1 MGRQT
6 VDFMKKQ
13 LFGGLCAALILMS
26 CGTTVPDN
34 EYRIEGTLTG
44 VPDSTVISLYQDN
57 GDLLEEVQSDTV
69 VGGRF
74 CFGDTLSTPRSV
86 WLLCVAP
93 GFPSN
98 YLEVCV
104 APGERVQVTGHDKL
118 INLWEVQSNLTEQA
132 ELNGFTD
139 CARDLLRQQTLCS
152 LQRDSLM
159 QALMNVQQA
168 GTLDMATF
176 QQINGLSDSLQRLF
190 FRLEYQISRKTVA
203 YMRTVPYSGL
213 WMDKLLQQAELV
225 RNASTGDLFK
235 DFQALE
241 QPVKELYDTLPDSV
255 KQTVDA
261 RRICNL
267 LYPPQSV
274 EVGDE
279 MADGPLYDSEGKEHH
294 LAEFKGKYILLDFWS
309 RGCGPCLQSIPELER
324 ISTVYADRL
333 VVISISSDP
342 EEVWKAFLKE
352 KGLKG
357 HQWNELRN
365 DGGGLASAYNVRGIP
380 HYVLIAPGG
389 KVAAMWSGYGKGS
402 LERKMKESLK

>member
-13 LFGGLCAALILMS
+13 LFGVLCAALILMS

-333 VVISISSDP
+333 AVISISSDP

-380 HYVLIAPGG
+380 HYVLIAPDG
-389 KVAAMWSGYGKGS
+389 KVEAMWSGYGKGS

>member
-1 MGRQT
+1 
-6 VDFMKKQ
+6 MKKQ

-44 VPDSTVISLYQDN
+44 VPDSTVISLYQDT

-139 CARDLLRQQTLCS
+139 CARDLQRQQTLCS

-333 VVISISSDP
+333 AVISISSDP

-365 DGGGLASAYNVRGIP
+365 DGGGLAAAYNVRGIP
-380 HYVLIAPGG
+380 HYVLIAPDG
-389 KVAAMWSGYGKGS
+389 KVEAMWSGYGKGS

>member
-1 MGRQT
+1 
-6 VDFMKKQ
+6 MKKQ
-13 LFGGLCAALILMS
+13 LLGGLCGAALLFVS
-26 CGTTVPDN
+26 CGPTVPGN
-34 EYRIEGTLTG
+34 EYRIEGALTG
-44 VPDSTVISLYQDN
+44 VPDSTVISLYQEED
-57 GDLLEEVQSDTV
+57 GLLEKVQSDTV

-74 CFGDTLSTPRSV
+74 VFADTISKPRALS
-86 WLLCVAP
+86 LLCTAP

-98 YLEVCV
+98 YLTVWV

-168 GTLDMATF
+168 GTLDMVTF
-176 QQINGLSDSLQRLF
+176 QQINSLSDSLLRLLF
-190 FRLEYQISRKTVA
+190 QLEYQISQKELT
-203 YMRTVPYSGL
+203 YMRTLPCSSS
-213 WMDKLLQQAELV
+213 WMDKLEKQARLV
-225 RNASTGDLFK
+225 RSASANDDRFHELFK
-235 DFQALE
+235 DFKALE

-333 VVISISSDP
+333 AVISISSDP

-365 DGGGLASAYNVRGIP
+365 DGGGLAAAYNVRGIP
-380 HYVLIAPGG
+380 HYVLIAPDG
-389 KVAAMWSGYGKGS
+389 KVEAMWSGYGKGS

>member
-26 CGTTVPDN
+26 CVTTVPDN

-333 VVISISSDP
+333 AVISISSDP

-380 HYVLIAPGG
+380 HYVLIAPDG

>member
-13 LFGGLCAALILMS
+13 LFGVLCAALILMS

-34 EYRIEGTLTG
+34 EYRIEGTLVG
-44 VPDSTVISLYQDN
+44 VPDSTVISLYQDTD
-57 GDLLEEVQSDTV
+57 DLLEEMQSDTV

-333 VVISISSDP
+333 AVISISSDP

-380 HYVLIAPGG
+380 HYVLIAPDG

>member
-1 MGRQT
+1 
-6 VDFMKKQ
+6 MKKQ

-34 EYRIEGTLTG
+34 EYRIEGTLVG
-44 VPDSTVISLYQDN
+44 VPDSTVISLYQDT
-57 GDLLEEVQSDTV
+57 GDLLEEMQSDTV

-118 INLWEVQSNLTEQA
+118 INLWEVQSNLIEQA

-261 RRICNL
+261 QRICNL

-333 VVISISSDP
+333 AVISISSDP

-380 HYVLIAPGG
+380 HYVLIAPDG

>member
-1 MGRQT
+1 
-6 VDFMKKQ
+6 MKKQ
-13 LFGGLCAALILMS
+13 LLGGLCGAALFFVS
-26 CGTTVPDN
+26 CGPTVPGN
-34 EYRIEGTLTG
+34 EYRIEGALTG
-44 VPDSTVISLYQDN
+44 VPDSTVISLYQEED
-57 GDLLEEVQSDTV
+57 GLLEKVQSDTV

-118 INLWEVQSNLTEQA
+118 INLWEVQSNLIEQA

-255 KQTVDA
+255 KQTIDA

-333 VVISISSDP
+333 AVISISSDP

-380 HYVLIAPGG
+380 HYVLIAPDG
-389 KVAAMWSGYGKGS
+389 KVEAMWSGYGKGS

>member
-261 RRICNL
+261 QRICNL

-333 VVISISSDP
+333 AVISISSDP

-380 HYVLIAPGG
+380 HYVLIAPDG
-389 KVAAMWSGYGKGS
+389 KVAAMWSGYGKSS

>member
-1 MGRQT
+1 
-6 VDFMKKQ
+6 MKKQ

-333 VVISISSDP
+333 AVISISSDP

-380 HYVLIAPGG
+380 HYVLIAPDG

>member
-26 CGTTVPDN
+26 CVTTVPDN

-93 GFPSN
+93 GFPSI

-261 RRICNL
+261 QRICNL

-380 HYVLIAPGG
+380 HYVLIAPDG

>member
-168 GTLDMATF
+168 GTLDMVTF

-333 VVISISSDP
+333 AVISISSDP

-380 HYVLIAPGG
+380 HYVLIAPDG

>member
-1 MGRQT
+1 
-6 VDFMKKQ
+6 MKKQ

-139 CARDLLRQQTLCS
+139 CARDLQRQQTLCS
-152 LQRDSLM
+152 LERDSLM
-159 QALMNVQQA
+159 QVLMNAQQA

-333 VVISISSDP
+333 AVISISSDP

-380 HYVLIAPGG
+380 HYVLIAPDG
-389 KVAAMWSGYGKGS
+389 KVEAMWSGYGKGS

>member
-13 LFGGLCAALILMS
+13 LFGVLCAALILMS

-333 VVISISSDP
+333 AVISISSDP

-380 HYVLIAPGG
+380 HYVLIAPDG

>member
-241 QPVKELYDTLPDSV
+241 QPVKKLYDTLPDSV

-261 RRICNL
+261 QRICNL

-333 VVISISSDP
+333 AVISISSDP

-380 HYVLIAPGG
+380 HYVLIAPDG

>member
-1 MGRQT
+1 
-6 VDFMKKQ
+6 MKKQ

-26 CGTTVPDN
+26 CVTTVPDN

-44 VPDSTVISLYQDN
+44 VPDSTVISLYQDED
-57 GDLLEEVQSDTV
+57 GLLEKVQSDTV

-74 CFGDTLSTPRSV
+74 VFADTISRPRALSM
-86 WLLCVAP
+86 LCTAP

-98 YLEVCV
+98 YLTVWV

-333 VVISISSDP
+333 AVISISSDP

-380 HYVLIAPGG
+380 HYVLIAPDG

>member
-118 INLWEVQSNLTEQA
+118 INLWEVQSNLIEQA

-261 RRICNL
+261 QRICNL

-333 VVISISSDP
+333 AVISISSDP

-380 HYVLIAPGG
+380 HYVLIAPDG

>member
-261 RRICNL
+261 QRICNL

-380 HYVLIAPGG
+380 HYVLIAPDG

>member
-1 MGRQT
+1 
-6 VDFMKKQ
+6 MKKQ

-139 CARDLLRQQTLCS
+139 CARDLQRQQTLCS
-152 LQRDSLM
+152 LERDSLM
-159 QALMNVQQA
+159 QALMNAQQA
-168 GTLDMATF
+168 GTLDMVTF
-176 QQINGLSDSLQRLF
+176 QQINSLSDSLLRLLF
-190 FRLEYQISRKTVA
+190 QLEYQISRKTVA

-333 VVISISSDP
+333 AVISISSDP

-380 HYVLIAPGG
+380 HYVLIAPDG

>member
-1 MGRQT
+1 
-6 VDFMKKQ
+6 MKKQ

-261 RRICNL
+261 QRICNL

-333 VVISISSDP
+333 AVISISSDP

-380 HYVLIAPGG
+380 HYVLIAPDG

>member
-1 MGRQT
+1 
-6 VDFMKKQ
+6 MKKQ

-190 FRLEYQISRKTVA
+190 FRLEYQISWKTVA

-279 MADGPLYDSEGKEHH
+279 MADGPLYDSEGNEHH

-324 ISTVYADRL
+324 ISTVYADCL

-380 HYVLIAPGG
+380 HYVLIAPDG

>member
-1 MGRQT
+1 
-6 VDFMKKQ
+6 
-13 LFGGLCAALILMS
+13 MS

-34 EYRIEGTLTG
+34 EYRIEGTLVG
-44 VPDSTVISLYQDN
+44 VPDSTVISLYQDTD
-57 GDLLEEVQSDTV
+57 DLLEEMQSDTV

-333 VVISISSDP
+333 AVISISSDP

-380 HYVLIAPGG
+380 HYVLIAPDG

>member
-34 EYRIEGTLTG
+34 EYRIEGTLVG

-118 INLWEVQSNLTEQA
+118 INLWEVQSNLIEQA

-261 RRICNL
+261 QRICNL

-333 VVISISSDP
+333 AVISISSDP

-380 HYVLIAPGG
+380 HYVLIAPDG

>member
-44 VPDSTVISLYQDN
+44 VPDSTVISLYQEED
-57 GDLLEEVQSDTV
+57 GLLEKVQSDTV

-74 CFGDTLSTPRSV
+74 VFADTISRPRALSM
-86 WLLCVAP
+86 LCTAP

-98 YLEVCV
+98 YLTVWV

-333 VVISISSDP
+333 AVISISSDP

-380 HYVLIAPGG
+380 HYVLIAPDG

-402 LERKMKESLK
+402 LERKMKESLR

>member
-1 MGRQT
+1 
-6 VDFMKKQ
+6 
-13 LFGGLCAALILMS
+13 
-26 CGTTVPDN
+26 
-34 EYRIEGTLTG
+34 
-44 VPDSTVISLYQDN
+44 
-57 GDLLEEVQSDTV
+57 
-69 VGGRF
+69 
-74 CFGDTLSTPRSV
+74 
-86 WLLCVAP
+86 
-93 GFPSN
+93 
-98 YLEVCV
+98 
-104 APGERVQVTGHDKL
+104 
-118 INLWEVQSNLTEQA
+118 
-132 ELNGFTD
+132 
-139 CARDLLRQQTLCS
+139 
-152 LQRDSLM
+152 
-159 QALMNVQQA
+159 
-168 GTLDMATF
+168 MATF

-333 VVISISSDP
+333 AVISISSDP

-380 HYVLIAPGG
+380 HYVLIAPDG

>member
-261 RRICNL
+261 QRICNL

-333 VVISISSDP
+333 AVISISSDP

-380 HYVLIAPGG
+380 HYVLIAPDG

>member
-1 MGRQT
+1 
-6 VDFMKKQ
+6 MKKQ

-26 CGTTVPDN
+26 CVTTVPDN

-333 VVISISSDP
+333 AVISISSDP

-365 DGGGLASAYNVRGIP
+365 DGGGLAAAYNVRGIP
-380 HYVLIAPGG
+380 HYVLIAPDG
-389 KVAAMWSGYGKGS
+389 KVEAMWSGYGKGS

>member
-44 VPDSTVISLYQDN
+44 IPDSTVISLYQDN

-261 RRICNL
+261 QRICNL

-333 VVISISSDP
+333 AVISISSDP

-380 HYVLIAPGG
+380 HYVLIAPDG

>member
-1 MGRQT
+1 
-6 VDFMKKQ
+6 MKKQ

-26 CGTTVPDN
+26 CVTTVPDN

-104 APGERVQVTGHDKL
+104 APGERVQVMGHDKL

-261 RRICNL
+261 QRICNL

-333 VVISISSDP
+333 AVISISSDP

-380 HYVLIAPGG
+380 HYVLIAPDG

>member
-1 MGRQT
+1 
-6 VDFMKKQ
+6 MKKQ

-98 YLEVCV
+98 YLEVWV

-333 VVISISSDP
+333 AVISISSDP

-380 HYVLIAPGG
+380 HYVLIAPDG

>member
-44 VPDSTVISLYQDN
+44 VPDSTVISLYQDT

-279 MADGPLYDSEGKEHH
+279 MADDPLYDSEGKEHH

-333 VVISISSDP
+333 AVISISSDP

-380 HYVLIAPGG
+380 HYVLIAPDG

>member
-1 MGRQT
+1 
-6 VDFMKKQ
+6 MKKQ

-26 CGTTVPDN
+26 CVTTVPDN

-44 VPDSTVISLYQDN
+44 VPDSTVISLYQDT

-139 CARDLLRQQTLCS
+139 CARDLQRQQTLCS

-333 VVISISSDP
+333 AVISISSDP

-365 DGGGLASAYNVRGIP
+365 DGGGLAAAYNVRGIP
-380 HYVLIAPGG
+380 HYVLIAPDG

>member
-44 VPDSTVISLYQDN
+44 VPDSTVISLYQDT

-104 APGERVQVTGHDKL
+104 APGERVQVMGHDKL

-176 QQINGLSDSLQRLF
+176 QQINSLSDSLQRLF

-235 DFQALE
+235 DFKALE
-241 QPVKELYDTLPDSV
+241 QPVKELYDALPDSV

-333 VVISISSDP
+333 AVISISSDP

-365 DGGGLASAYNVRGIP
+365 DGGGLAAAYNVRGIP
-380 HYVLIAPGG
+380 HYVLIAPDG

>member
-190 FRLEYQISRKTVA
+190 FRLEYQISWKTVA

-261 RRICNL
+261 QRICNL

-333 VVISISSDP
+333 AVISISSDP

-380 HYVLIAPGG
+380 HYVLIAPDG

>member
-1 MGRQT
+1 
-6 VDFMKKQ
+6 MKKQ

-26 CGTTVPDN
+26 CVTTVPDN

-333 VVISISSDP
+333 AVISISSDP

-380 HYVLIAPGG
+380 HYVLIAPDG
-389 KVAAMWSGYGKGS
+389 KVEAMWSGYGKGS

>member
-1 MGRQT
+1 
-6 VDFMKKQ
+6 MKKQ

-26 CGTTVPDN
+26 CVTTVPDN
-34 EYRIEGTLTG
+34 EYRIEGTLVG

-118 INLWEVQSNLTEQA
+118 INLWEVQSNLIEQA

-190 FRLEYQISRKTVA
+190 FRLEYQISWKTVA

-241 QPVKELYDTLPDSV
+241 QPVKELYDALPDSV

-261 RRICNL
+261 RRIYNL
-267 LYPPQSV
+267 LYPPRLV
-274 EVGDE
+274 EVGNA

-333 VVISISSDP
+333 AVISISSDP

-380 HYVLIAPGG
+380 HYVLIAPDG

>member
-34 EYRIEGTLTG
+34 EYRIEGTLVG

-118 INLWEVQSNLTEQA
+118 INLWEVQSNLIEQA

-261 RRICNL
+261 QRICNL

-309 RGCGPCLQSIPELER
+309 RGCGPCLQSIPELEK

-333 VVISISSDP
+333 AVISISSDP

-380 HYVLIAPGG
+380 HYVLIAPDG
-389 KVAAMWSGYGKGS
+389 KVEAMWSGYGKGS

>member
-1 MGRQT
+1 
-6 VDFMKKQ
+6 MKKQ

-26 CGTTVPDN
+26 CVTTVPDN

-118 INLWEVQSNLTEQA
+118 INLWEVQSNLIEQA

-261 RRICNL
+261 QRICNL

-333 VVISISSDP
+333 AVISISSDP

-380 HYVLIAPGG
+380 HYVLIAPDG

>member
-1 MGRQT
+1 
-6 VDFMKKQ
+6 MKKQ

-241 QPVKELYDTLPDSV
+241 QPVKKLYDTLPDSV

-261 RRICNL
+261 QRICNL

-333 VVISISSDP
+333 AVISISSDP

-380 HYVLIAPGG
+380 HYVLIAPDG

>member
-139 CARDLLRQQTLCS
+139 CARDLQRQQTLCS
-152 LQRDSLM
+152 LERDSLM
-159 QALMNVQQA
+159 QVLMNAQQA

-333 VVISISSDP
+333 AVISISSDP

-380 HYVLIAPGG
+380 HYVLIAPDG
-389 KVAAMWSGYGKGS
+389 KVEAMWSGYGKGS

>member
-1 MGRQT
+1 
-6 VDFMKKQ
+6 MKKQ

-26 CGTTVPDN
+26 CVTTVPDN

-380 HYVLIAPGG
+380 HYVLIAPDG